1 MRAVLPDSD
10 KTPVLGE
17 LDDPTPGPGEILVA
31 VRATAINRADLL
43 QLRGAYPVPAGESPV
58 PGLECAGV
66 VEEVGDGVDRFQ
78 VGDRVMAL
86 LGGGGHGELVAVPAG
101 QAMAMPD
108 GMSFEDAA
116 ALPESCL
123 TAWVNLG
130 VEGAVQPGET
140 VLVTGANGG
149 VGTVVVQVARELGAR
164 VLAIG
169 RDLDRLA
176 PLAELGADGLLVLG
190 DDLADLA
197 REVRERTEG
206 RGADL
211 AIDLVGGDL
220 VPRLLSAL
228 RNQGRL
234 VLVGITA
241 GARAELDLAELLR
254 RRLTLRG
261 SVLRS
266 RPREEKAALVEGF
279 EAFARERLA
288 DGRIAAVV
296 DRVFPFEEIADAYR
310 AITESGG
317 VGKVVVRMSS
327 MSAVEQRCSIS

>member
-17 LDDPTPGPGEILVA
+17 IDDPTPGPGEIVVA

-43 QLRGAYPVPAGESPV
+43 QLRGAYPVPDGESSV
-58 PGLECAGV
+58 PGLECSGV
-66 VEEVGDGVDRFQ
+66 VQAVGDGVDRFD

-101 QAMAMPD
+101 QAMALPEA
-108 GMSFEDAA
+108 MSFEDGAS
-116 ALPESCL
+116 LPESCL
-123 TAWVNLG
+123 TAWVNL
-130 VEGAVQPGET
+130 VIEGAVQPGET

-149 VGTVVVQVARELGAR
+149 VGTVLVQVARELEAR
-164 VLAIG
+164 VLAVG

-176 PLAELGADGLLVLG
+176 PLAELGADGLLILD
-190 DDLADLA
+190 DDLADN
-197 REVRERTEG
+197 VRERTEG

-211 AIDLVGGDL
+211 AIDLVGGHI
-220 VPRLLSAL
+220 VPRLLAAL
-228 RNQGRL
+228 RDQGRL

-254 RRLTLRG
+254 RRLALRG

-279 EAFARERLA
+279 EAFARERLT
-288 DGRIAAVV
+288 DGRIAPVV
-296 DRVFPFEEIADAYR
+296 DRVFPFDQIAEAYR

-317 VGKVVVRMSS
+317 VGKIVVRM
-327 MSAVEQRCSIS
+327 

>member
-17 LDDPTPGPGEILVA
+17 VDDPTPGSGEILVA

-43 QLRGAYPVPAGESPV
+43 QLRGAYPVPEGESPV
-58 PGLECAGV
+58 PGLECSGV
-66 VEEVGDGVDRFQ
+66 VAAVGGGVHGFQ
-78 VGDRVMAL
+78 EGDRVMAL

-101 QAMAMPD
+101 QAMTMPD
-108 GMSFEDAA
+108 GMSFEDGAS
-116 ALPESCL
+116 LPESCL
-123 TAWVNLG
+123 TAWVNLV

-149 VGTVVVQVARELGAR
+149 VGTVLLQVAREMEAR
-164 VLAIG
+164 VLAVG
-169 RDLDRLA
+169 RDMDRLA
-176 PLAELGADGLLVLG
+176 PLAELGADGLLVLD
-190 DDLADLA
+190 DDLA
-197 REVRERTEG
+197 EKVRERTDG
-206 RGADL
+206 SGADL
-211 AIDLVGGDL
+211 VIDLVGGDL

-228 RNQGRL
+228 RDQGRM

-241 GARAELDLAELLR
+241 GARAELDLGELLR
-254 RRLTLRG
+254 RRLALRG

-279 EAFARERLA
+279 QAFARERLA
-288 DGRIAAVV
+288 DGRIAPVV
-296 DRVFPFEEIADAYR
+296 DRVFPFDEIADAYR

-317 VGKVVVRMSS
+317 VGKIVVRM
-327 MSAVEQRCSIS
+327 